1 MKTIILSVLSAAAL
15 GASIGA
21 ALAAPVTEEQSSV
34 ETYAVT
40 ASSPGLEVR
49 NIWGSVEVRVGPP
62 GRITASVTET
72 RSAPDQER
80 FELLKERIRLNIEAD
95 SSGVSFIVSEPDW
108 RQVNDCRGCRVD
120 YQFDIEV
127 PPDTSVDVGTVMDGK
142 VDIRGVGAA
151 IRASNVNGPV
161 TVADI
166 ADCEAVNSVN
176 GSITVG
182 YRRAPVQDCRI
193 ETVNGDVTLVMPAD
207 AGLDVQMDLFNG
219 EVASEL
225 PVSPLELPATV
236 EQLDKDDRTRYRIQ
250 QMSGI
255 RVGAGGPIYSIA
267 SMNGDLSIRKHP

>member
-15 GASIGA
+15 CASIGA

-40 ASSPGLEVR
+40 ASSPHLEVS
-49 NIWGSVEVRVGPP
+49 NIWGSVQVRVGPP
-62 GRITASVTET
+62 GQITASVTET

-80 FELLKERIRLNIEAD
+80 FELSKERIKLEIEAD
-95 SSGVSFIVSEPDW
+95 ASGVSFIVTEPDW
-108 RQVNDCRGCRVD
+108 RHANDCRGCRVD

-127 PPDTSVDVGTVMDGK
+127 PPDTSIDVGTVMDGK

-161 TVADI
+161 TVDDI
-166 ADCEAVNSVN
+166 GDCESVDSVN
-176 GSITVG
+176 GPITVG
-182 YRRAPVQDCRI
+182 YSRAPIQDCRI
-193 ETVNGDVTLVMPAD
+193 ETINGDVTLLMPAD

-219 EVASEL
+219 EVSSEL

-236 EQLDKDDRTRYRIQ
+236 EQLEEDDRTRYRIQ